1 MREERI
7 DPAPILAN
15 LGIARPFHVTPV
27 VGGAGTAIWRVA
39 AGRREFA
46 LRLFRPEQVP
56 AVQREVAAMRA
67 AGNAGVPTPRV
78 HAATLWHDREALLLT
93 WMPGRP
99 LGHEIR
105 LQPERAFALGVAFG
119 RAQARIHRIPA
130 PRPLANTP
138 HAWVDLA
145 PPDDALDACL
155 RSAATRAPALLHLDY
170 HPMNVLIDRDQIS
183 AVIDWTNARGGD
195 PRADLARTA
204 LLLRYAP
211 LLDDDSTCN
220 ARRVRR
226 QFHAGWREGYRAMM
240 GAPGEMAA
248 LYAWAAASMIDDL
261 SPRVGRPDLPWLTES
276 LLAEVSA
283 WGARWRRRALCRASA
298 ADRDGGA
305 TVSSAP

>member
-1 MREERI
+1 
-7 DPAPILAN
+7 
-15 LGIARPFHVTPV
+15 
-27 VGGAGTAIWRVA
+27 
-39 AGRREFA
+39 
-46 LRLFRPEQVP
+46 
-56 AVQREVAAMRA
+56 
-67 AGNAGVPTPRV
+67 
-78 HAATLWHDREALLLT
+78 
-93 WMPGRP
+93 
-99 LGHEIR
+99 
-105 LQPERAFALGVAFG
+105 
-119 RAQARIHRIPA
+119 
-130 PRPLANTP
+130 
-138 HAWVDLA
+138 
-145 PPDDALDACL
+145 
-155 RSAATRAPALLHLDY
+155 
-170 HPMNVLIDRDQIS
+170 MNVLIDRDQIS

-248 LYAWAAASMIDDL
+248 LYAWAAAYMIDDL

-283 WGARWRRRALCRASA
+283 WGARWRSRALSRALASG
-298 ADRDGGA
+298 RDGGA